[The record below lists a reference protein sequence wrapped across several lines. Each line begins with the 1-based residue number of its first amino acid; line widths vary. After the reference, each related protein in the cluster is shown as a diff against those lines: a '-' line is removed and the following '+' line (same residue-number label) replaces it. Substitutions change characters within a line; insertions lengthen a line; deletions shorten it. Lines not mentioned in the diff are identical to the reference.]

1 MPRPPSRHPLALAI
15 SAGLLAIGL
24 GTFPVHA
31 QTEAQPG
38 GQDGVSEADTG
49 TESDDAA
56 VLDRVVVTGSR
67 IATDSNLTTPNP
79 VSMVDGEEI
88 SLSGQ
93 TDIAN
98 FLRDIPALFSTLPAN
113 QSARNAAP
121 IGTSLLNLRG
131 LGTGRTLVL
140 VNGRRN
146 VSGVAGTAAVDIS
159 SIPATLIERIDI
171 VTGGASAIYGA
182 DGVSGVVNFILR
194 DDYDGLELRASG
206 SGTEAGGGAE
216 YQLGTV
222 GGTSFADGRGN
233 AVVTTEWTRVESIDA
248 SQRAGFAGRNLA
260 SFMPVTP
267 ELAAFLGISPDAVNT
282 FATNRT
288 LPVSSPFGIIFLED
302 ADDRIAPGFSAINLL
317 FPGRTV
323 GSGEFP
329 VAQIVDETGTLR
341 PFNRGDFFVNLFEAV
356 GGDGIAATPNVIE
369 LQPQTTRVNLN
380 GNLTYDIHPTRAR
393 FFTETRY
400 SYMETESR
408 NQVNGFNDD
417 IPISLDNPFIPQA
430 LRAQI
435 DSLIEEGI
443 EPSIVMSRDNL
454 DVPALSTA
462 DQHSFRIVTGVEG
475 DLGAGWDYSVSY
487 NFGRTDRTFTNA
499 KARVEDRFFAAV
511 DAVRDPETGE
521 IVCRSDLDPSAVPP
535 VAPFPAVRGGFL
547 TFTPGDGQC
556 APINIFGRGTTSAE
570 AEAFIF
576 QPDRS
581 KSQMTQQVVSAIFT
595 GDSSA
600 MFSLPAGPIGM
611 AGGLEYRK
619 EESEF
624 EPGSLQA
631 AGLTFNSVTTRVE
644 PVSGSFDVTEA
655 FGEVSIPILAEQPF
669 AESLTVNAAF
679 RFADYSTVGSNLSW
693 SGGATWSPTRDFML
707 RGTYGRS
714 VRAPNINE
722 LFSPPQPIF
731 IGAADD
737 PCNENLIDAG
747 SEFRRANC
755 EELVGPNF
763 DSTEFVSAFITG
775 RAGGNPDLD
784 EEKADTFTFGVVL
797 TPSFLPGFTATVD
810 YYDVTIEDAIDTVP
824 GLTVIQRCVD
834 APTLD
839 NSFCPLVDR
848 DPVDGFI
855 TFFRSGEQ
863 NIAKLEARGV
873 DFDLNY
879 IFEPGMGSVA
889 IGLSGSRNLRRRN
902 FQFQDFPDEFES
914 IVGEFTFPK
923 WVLNGRVSWRVND
936 LTVNW
941 RTNYQSSQLLPGVSN
956 QDIDSNP
963 DFVDPLKTGNAF
975 VHHLNATYDVTTDL
989 QLAASIFN
997 VFDRDPFLA
1006 TVTRPA
1012 GFAGRSYYLSVT
1024 QRF

>member
-1 MPRPPSRHPLALAI
+1 MSRRPLFRNPLVLAI

-24 GTFPVHA
+24 SSIPVHA
-31 QTEAQPG
+31 QTGAETAQNDVSDSDSG
-38 GQDGVSEADTG
+38 SEDAIQD
-49 TESDDAA
+49 
-56 VLDRVVVTGSR
+56 RIVVTGSR

-79 VSMVDGEEI
+79 VNMIEGEEI

-98 FLRDIPALFSTLPAN
+98 FLRDMPALFSTLPAN
-113 QSARNAAP
+113 QSARNDAP
-121 IGTSLLNLRG
+121 LGTSQLNLRG
-131 LGTGRTLVL
+131 LGTNRTLVL

-159 SIPATLIERIDI
+159 SIPASLIERIDI
-171 VTGGASAIYGA
+171 VTGGASAVYGA
-182 DGVSGVVNFILR
+182 DGVSGVVNFILKE
-194 DDYDGLELRASG
+194 DFDGLELRG
-206 SGTEAGGGAE
+206 SATGTEAGGGAE
-216 YQLGTV
+216 FQLGTV

-233 AVVTTEWTRVESIDA
+233 AVVAAEWTRVNEIDA

-260 SFMPVTP
+260 SFMPTSP
-267 ELAAFLGISPDAVNT
+267 ELAAFLGINPDAANT

-302 ADDRIAPGFSAINLL
+302 ANDRIAPGFSAINIL
-317 FPGRTV
+317 FPDRTV
-323 GSGEFP
+323 GADGFP
-329 VAQIVDETGTLR
+329 VAQVIDENGVLR

-356 GGDGIAATPNVIE
+356 GGDGIAATPNIIE
-369 LQPQTTRVNLN
+369 LQPQTTRLN
-380 GNLTYDIHPTRAR
+380 FTGNMDYEMHPRAR
-393 FFTETRY
+393 FFAETRF

-417 IPISLDNPFIPQA
+417 IPISLDNPFIPPA
-430 LRAQI
+430 LRSQI
-435 DSLIEEGI
+435 NSLIDEGI
-443 EPSIVMSRDNL
+443 EPSLVVSRDNL
-454 DVPALSTA
+454 DVPALTTA
-462 DQHSFRIVTGVEG
+462 DQHSFRIVTGVDG
-475 DLGAGWDYSVSY
+475 DLGAGWDYSVAY
-487 NFGRTDRTFTNA
+487 NFGRTDRTARNA
-499 KARVEDRFFAAV
+499 TARVEDRFFAAV
-511 DAVRDPETGE
+511 DAVLDPETGE

-535 VAPFPAVRGGFL
+535 IAPFPDARTGFL

-556 APINIFGRGTTSAE
+556 VPINIFGRGTTSAE
-570 AEAFIF
+570 AAAFIF

-581 KSQMTQQVVSAIFT
+581 KSQMTQEVVTAIFT

-600 MFSLPAGPIGM
+600 LFSLPAGPIGI
-611 AGGLEYRK
+611 ATGLEYRD
-619 EESEF
+619 ERSEF
-624 EPGSLQA
+624 EPGSLQG
-631 AGLTFNSVTTRVE
+631 AGLTFNSVTTRTE
-644 PVSGSFDVTEA
+644 PVSGSFDVKEA
-655 FGEVSIPILAEQPF
+655 FGEVSIPVISDRPF
-669 AESLTVNAAF
+669 FESVTLNAAV
-679 RFADYSTVGSNLSW
+679 RFADYSTVGNNVSW
-693 SGGATWSPTRDFML
+693 SYGGTWSPVQDVMI

-731 IGAADD
+731 IGAASD
-737 PCNENLIDAG
+737 PCNENLIDGG

-755 EELVGPNF
+755 EQLVGPNF

-784 EEKADTFTFGVVL
+784 EETADTFTFGLVL
-797 TPSFLPGFTATVD
+797 TPRALPGFTATVD
-810 YYDVTIEDAIDTVP
+810 FYDVTIEDAIDSVP

-855 TFFRSGEQ
+855 TFFRSGQQ

-879 IFEPGMGSVA
+879 VFEPGLGNVFL
-889 IGLSGSRNLRRRN
+889 GLSGTRNLRLRD

-914 IVGEFTFPK
+914 RVGEFTFPK
-923 WVLNGRVSWRVND
+923 WVLNARVSWRVND
-936 LTVNW
+936 LAVNW
-941 RTNYQSSQLLPGVSN
+941 RTNYQSSQLLPGIAN
-956 QDIDSNP
+956 QDMDNNP
-963 DFVDPLKTGNAF
+963 DFVDPFKTGNAF
-975 VHHLNATYDVTTDL
+975 VHHLSATYDLTENLHLGAT
-989 QLAASIFN
+989 IFN
-997 VFDRDPFLA
+997 VFDRDPFLG

-1012 GFAGRSYYLSVT
+1012 GFGGRSYTLNAT

>member
-1 MPRPPSRHPLALAI
+1 MSPTVSRHPLALAV
-15 SAGLLAIGL
+15 SAGLLALGL
-24 GTFPVHA
+24 GGLPAYA
-31 QTEAQPG
+31 QMGTDSQPQADQAE
-38 GQDGVSEADTG
+38 QDEDAPDAD
-49 TESDDAA
+49 
-56 VLDRVVVTGSR
+56 LDRLLVTGSR

-79 VSMVDGEEI
+79 VNMVDRDEI

-98 FLRDIPALFSTLPAN
+98 FLRDVPALFSTLPAN

-146 VSGVAGTAAVDIS
+146 VAGVAGTAAVDIS

-194 DDYDGLELRASG
+194 EDFDGLEFRGSG
-206 SGTEAGGGAE
+206 STTEAGGGSE
-216 YQLGTV
+216 YQLSAV
-222 GGTSFADGRGN
+222 GGTNFGDGRGN
-233 AVVTTEWTRVESIDA
+233 AVVSAEWTRVESIDA
-248 SQRAGFAGRNLA
+248 SQRSGFAGRNLA
-260 SFMPVTP
+260 SFMPTS
-267 ELAAFLGISPDAVNT
+267 EALAAFLGINPNAANT

-317 FPGRTV
+317 FPDLTV
-323 GSGEFP
+323 GSGAFP
-329 VAQIVDETGTLR
+329 VAQIIDENGQLR
-341 PFNRGDFFVNLFEAV
+341 PYNRGDFFVNLFEAV

-369 LQPQTTRVNLN
+369 LQPQTTRFNIN
-380 GNLTYDIHPTRAR
+380 GNLNYEIHPRAR
-393 FFTETRY
+393 FFTETRF
-400 SYMETESR
+400 SYMEVESR

-417 IPISLDNPFIPQA
+417 IPISLDNPFIPDA

-435 DSLIEEGI
+435 DSLIDEGI
-443 EPSIVMSRDNL
+443 TPSIVVSRDNL

-462 DQHSFRIVTGVEG
+462 EQHSFRIVTGFEG

-487 NFGRTDRTFTNA
+487 NYGRTDRTFTNA
-499 KARVEDRFFAAV
+499 SARVEDRFFAAV
-511 DAVRDPETGE
+511 DAVVDPETGQ
-521 IVCRSDLDPSAVPP
+521 IVCRSDLDPGAVPP
-535 VAPFPAVRGGFL
+535 VAPFPDVREGFL

-556 APINIFGRGTTSAE
+556 VPVNIFGRGTTSAE

-581 KSQMTQQVVSAIFT
+581 KSQMTQEVVSAVFV

-600 MFSLPAGPIGM
+600 MFTLPDGPVGM
-611 AGGLEYRK
+611 AAGFEYRK
-619 EESEF
+619 EKSDF
-624 EPGSLQA
+624 SPGSLEA
-631 AGLTFNSVTTRVE
+631 AGLTFNSVTTRSE
-644 PVSGSFDVTEA
+644 PVSGSFNVTEF
-655 FGEVSIPILAEQPF
+655 FGEVSVPIVSDRPF
-669 AESLTVNAAF
+669 AESLTLNAAV
-679 RFADYSTVGSNLSW
+679 RFADYSTVGSNVSW
-693 SGGATWSPTRDFML
+693 SYGATWSPTRDFML

-722 LFSPPQPIF
+722 LFSPPQPIT
-731 IGAADD
+731 IGAAQD

-755 EELVGPNF
+755 EALVGPNF
-763 DSTEFVSAFITG
+763 DSTQFVSAFITG

-784 EEKADTFTFGVVL
+784 EERADTLTFGFVL
-797 TPSFLPGFTATVD
+797 TPTFLPGFTATVD
-810 YYDVTIEDAIDTVP
+810 YYEVSIKDAIDTVP
-824 GLTVIQRCVD
+824 GLTVVQRCVD

-839 NSFCPLVDR
+839 NAFCELVDR

-873 DFDLNY
+873 DFDFNY
-879 IFEPGMGSVA
+879 VFDPGLGSVML
-889 IGLSGSRNLRRRN
+889 GLSGNRNLRRRN
-902 FQFQDFPDEFES
+902 FQFQEFPDEFED
-914 IVGEFTFPK
+914 ILGEFTFPK
-923 WVLNGRVSWRVND
+923 WVLNARIGWRLDDLAVS
-936 LTVNW
+936 W
-941 RTNYQSSQLLPGVSN
+941 RTNYQNSQLLPGVSN
-956 QDIDSNP
+956 QDLEGNP
-963 DFVDPLKTGNAF
+963 DFVDPFSTGTAF
-975 VHHLNATYDVTTDL
+975 VHHLSATYDLTEDL
-989 QLAASIFN
+989 RVGATIFN

-1012 GFAGRSYYLSVT
+1012 GFAGRSFYLNLT